1 MPTYSYK
8 CEKCNHDFEQ
18 FHSIA
23 NMHLPTNQPCPSC
36 QEEGTVIKTIGGAP
50 SLGDPVRLGI
60 RKIDGGFK
68 EVLQRIHAANG
79 PASTLN
85 SKF

>member
-8 CEKCNHDFEQ
+8 CEKCNHEFEQ
-18 FHSIA
+18 FQSMA
-23 NMHLPTNQPCPSC
+23 NMHLPTTEPCPSC
-36 QEEGTVIKTIGGAP
+36 QGEGTVIKTIGGAP

-79 PASTLN
+79 KHSNLN
-85 SKF
+85 NKW